1 MIHNATHN
9 KKSNKFSKRKHFK
22 FTFLLVG
29 TTRYLSRCE
38 VKGVIDVG
46 INQGGGGLSGE
57 G

>member
-22 FTFLLVG
+22 FTFLLGG

-38 VKGVIDVG
+38 VKGVIDGEV
-46 INQGGGGLSGE
+46 NQEGGGLSGA